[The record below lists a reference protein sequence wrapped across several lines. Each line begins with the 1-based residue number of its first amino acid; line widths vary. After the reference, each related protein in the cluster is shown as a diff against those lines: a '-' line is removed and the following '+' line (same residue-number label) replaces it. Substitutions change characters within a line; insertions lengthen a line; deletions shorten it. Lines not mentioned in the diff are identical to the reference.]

1 MKNLKMT
8 VMCQASEDDLAMKR
22 NREKEL
28 DKEIL
33 GPD

>member
-8 VMCQASEDDLAMKR
+8 VTCPASEDDLAMNR

-28 DKEIL
+28 DKEIF